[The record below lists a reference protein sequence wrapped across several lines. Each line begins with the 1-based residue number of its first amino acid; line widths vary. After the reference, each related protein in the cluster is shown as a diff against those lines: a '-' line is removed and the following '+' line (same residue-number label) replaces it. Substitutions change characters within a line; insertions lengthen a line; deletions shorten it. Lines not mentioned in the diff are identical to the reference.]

1 MGGKLD
7 IQMVP
12 DPRRSRGFIELP
24 WQVNAGDADWAPPL
38 RMAVVKLL
46 NRSNYP
52 FFNHGDAAFFLARRG
67 SEPVGRIAAI
77 ENKLHARTYN
87 DGVGFFGFFE
97 CEDDPQ
103 ACRALLSHAA
113 GWVRERGYKRVRG
126 PLNYSVNDENPGVL
140 FEGFNGLPLILMAHN
155 PGYYNRLL
163 TDCGMAKAKDL
174 YAYLVTK
181 ATMAGERFQRV
192 MKAVRRR
199 APQLDI
205 REVRLDGRGFRSD
218 IEMMLKIFNEAWSAN
233 WGFVEVTPPEVD
245 TIAADLK
252 PIVDPCITAI
262 AEIEGKPVGMMV
274 CVPNVNEI
282 LRKIPSGRLFP
293 TGWYKLLTGLR
304 DIRGFRT
311 MLMGVVPEYRNR
323 GVDALMI
330 DKVMQ
335 SGLAAGYEYCEL
347 SWVLEDNEA
356 MTSLADKAGGFLY
369 RKYRIYEADTDAL
382 IHP

>member
-1 MGGKLD
+1 MAGKLD
-7 IQMVP
+7 IQLVP
-12 DPRRSRGFIELP
+12 DPRRSREFIELP

-38 RMAVVKLL
+38 RMAVDKLL
-46 NRSNYP
+46 NRAKYP

-77 ENKLHARTYN
+77 DNKLHAKTYN

-97 CEDDPQ
+97 CDDDAE
-103 ACRALLSHAA
+103 ACRALLSRAA
-113 GWVRERGYKRVRG
+113 GWVRERGYTRVRG

-140 FEGFNGLPLILMAHN
+140 FEGFNGVPLILMAHN

-174 YAYLVTK
+174 YAYLVTR

-205 REVRLDGRGFRSD
+205 REVRLDGRGFRAD

-245 TIAADLK
+245 AIAADLK

-282 LRKIPSGRLFP
+282 LRKIPNGRLFP